1 MLLQKLRN
9 PTKHI
14 TFNLD
19 IIWTTSFKS
28 TASSIMN
35 LCKRHKWNSNMT
47 LLFYYPTPLFVQG
60 PMLFFPLSP
69 PFFFGTGRTLSDLK
83 DSYLLVPQTE
93 LQCTVK
99 SCWCRFVGG
108 LDIKKA
114 ESYYLCRMFHTQDE
128 LKCINV

>member
-69 PFFFGTGRTLSDLK
+69 PFFFGTGRTLSDLR
-83 DSYLLVPQTE
+83 DGYPLVPQTE
-93 LQCTVK
+93 LQCIVT
-99 SCWCRFVGG
+99 SRRCRFVGG
-108 LDIKKA
+108 LDIKK
-114 ESYYLCRMFHTQDE
+114 SRVILLTTKFFMV
-128 LKCINV
+128 K